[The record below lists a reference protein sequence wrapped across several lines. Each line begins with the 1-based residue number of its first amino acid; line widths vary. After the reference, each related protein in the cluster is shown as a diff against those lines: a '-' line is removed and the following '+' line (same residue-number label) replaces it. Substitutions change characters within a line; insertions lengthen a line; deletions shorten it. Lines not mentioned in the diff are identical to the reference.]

1 MTDPFKEAEATR
13 KVLTAPED
21 AEGRID
27 AWLAATLAGDFS
39 RSRIKALIP
48 SGASSPSQTATSA
61 SMLASIS
68 GWPMAGPSRRASA
81 FAAATAPGA
90 QFR

>member
-27 AWLAATLAGDFS
+27 AWLAATLAGDYS
-39 RSRIKALIP
+39 RSRIKALIEE
-48 SGASSPSQTATSA
+48 GAAIVNGAVMTEPKRKVHPGDVIEFT
-61 SMLASIS
+61 M
-68 GWPMAGPSRRASA
+68 P
-81 FAAATAPGA
+81 APRDPA
-90 QFR
+90 LPAYDFP